1 MSGTSFRATAVMVL
15 VCACACAG
23 VARGNVIVGQIDT
36 FEGNSTE
43 NWQVGDAGGTGYSPQ
58 LLVSGGPRGVG
69 DGFLRVRSNGSPFG
83 GPYSRLAVFNDT
95 QWTGSW
101 NGGFGGIRVDVANLG
116 TNHVTLRLVLMDA
129 QNNTHVSKVPIE
141 LPAGSGWKSEIWI
154 LDAGA
159 FRSSNGSNLNDARA
173 NIIEMRF
180 VHHLNDTGGRAGQ
193 IIEADI
199 GVDNIEAIVIPEPGV
214 AALVVGAALG
224 VLGRRRG

>member
-1 MSGTSFRATAVMVL
+1 MSGISFRATSVMVL
-15 VCACACAG
+15 VCACGG

-43 NWQVGDAGGTGYSPQ
+43 NWQVGEAGGTGYSPQ

-101 NGGFGGIRVDVANLG
+101 NGGFGAIRVDVTNLG
-116 TNHVTLRLVLMDA
+116 TNDVTLRLVLMDA
-129 QNNTHVSKVPIE
+129 QSNTHVSRVPIE
-141 LPAGSGWKSEIWI
+141 LPAGSGWKSGIWVLNGADFRSSGGSS
-154 LDAGA
+154 LDAG
-159 FRSSNGSNLNDARA
+159 RA

-214 AALVVGAALG
+214 AALVMGAAIG